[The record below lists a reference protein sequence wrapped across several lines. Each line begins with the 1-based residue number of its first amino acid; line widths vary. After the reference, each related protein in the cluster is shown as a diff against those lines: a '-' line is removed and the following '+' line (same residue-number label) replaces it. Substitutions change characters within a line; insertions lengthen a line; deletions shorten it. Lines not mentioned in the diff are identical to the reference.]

1 IPDMTDKSKDQANDC
16 ENAEKVK
23 RLTVVQ
29 MPTEQLAYSNCCIVS
44 PYVFASGTHLDVT
57 TSTGLH
63 IKCTTRTDISLA
75 SDQIAFA
82 LSQRKWAKLT

>member
-1 IPDMTDKSKDQANDC
+1 ITDMTDRSKDQANDC

-29 MPTEQLAYSNCCIVS
+29 MPTEQLAYSNCCILMLVLFS
-44 PYVFASGTHLDVT
+44 SHLDVT

-75 SDQIAFA
+75 
-82 LSQRKWAKLT
+82 